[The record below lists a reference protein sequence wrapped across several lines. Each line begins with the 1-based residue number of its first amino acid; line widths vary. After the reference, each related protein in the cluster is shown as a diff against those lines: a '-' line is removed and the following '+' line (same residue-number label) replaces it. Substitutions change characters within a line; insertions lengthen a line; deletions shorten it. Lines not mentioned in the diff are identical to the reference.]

1 MWLKATGAESR
12 NHPEAA
18 EDAEA
23 VHVITAGYH
32 PGVKLSALNAL
43 IAAVEAGSLRAA
55 ARRVGLS
62 QPALTK
68 LVRELEQELSA
79 RLLERSSTGVI
90 PTAQGRVLYERARA
104 ATRELD
110 HAVEQIEQLGGRM
123 VGEISIGAVPLAVLL
138 LVPEALR
145 TFGQAFPLIGL
156 RVAEELYIAQLTNL
170 RTGATDVALG
180 PIPTGLTPGEFHI
193 EPLMPATMVVV
204 CRRGSRWATARSL
217 AELAEARWVYTSAG
231 GATGYAAL
239 MHTSHGL
246 EPPPAAAVVNS
257 TLGLLSL
264 IGSSDHVGLMPEAI
278 MAHPLATQ
286 FLQVIPAVDGRLDL
300 TIGAITQPETLLKP
314 AVRHFL
320 AHLHRAAH
328 QLSRGAVPAV

>member
-1 MWLKATGAESR
+1 M
-12 NHPEAA
+12 
-18 EDAEA
+18 
-23 VHVITAGYH
+23 
-32 PGVKLSALNAL
+32 KLSSLNAL
-43 IAAVEAGSLRAA
+43 IAAVEEGSLRSA

-68 LVRELEQELSA
+68 LVRELERELST

-123 VGEISIGAVPLAVLL
+123 VGELSIGAVPLAVLL

-145 TFGQAFPLIGL
+145 AFGQEFPHIGL
-156 RVAEELYIAQLTNL
+156 RILEELYIAQLTNL
-170 RTGATDVALG
+170 RTGVVDVALG
-180 PIPTGLTPGEFHI
+180 PIPPGLTPGEFHV
-193 EPLMPATMVVV
+193 EPLMPASMVVV
-204 CRRGSRWATARSL
+204 CRRGSRWARCRSL
-217 AELAEARWVYTSAG
+217 EELAEARWVYTSVG
-231 GATGYAAL
+231 GSTGYAAML
-239 MHTSHGL
+239 FTAHGL
-246 EPPPAAAVVNS
+246 VPPPAAAVVNS

-264 IGSSDHVGLMPEAI
+264 IGSSDHVGLMPQAI
-278 MAHPLATQ
+278 MAHPLAGQ
-286 FLQVIPAVDGRLDL
+286 FLQVIPVSDGGLQL
-300 TIGAITQPETLLKP
+300 SIGAITKPDTLLKP

-328 QLSRGAVPAV
+328 QVSRNGLDPEKGPGPRMS